1 MNNLIQD
8 EGGFQVDRGWLL
20 PACSSDACKQGK
32 HDCPCPSACLQPD
45 TPKDAIP
52 WPISLLIAAVA
63 VAGVVTAAVW
73 G

>member
-1 MNNLIQD
+1 MRNVHTEN
-8 EGGFQVDRGWLL
+8 GGGTVEQGWFF
-20 PACSSDACKQGK
+20 PSCTADACQSGK
-32 HDCPCPSACLQPD
+32 KPCPCPDACLQPD

-63 VAGVVTAAVW
+63 VAGVVTAAFW